1 MPGKSSVRSEEK
13 TLKKKGILFVIGS
26 LNTGGAENHLA
37 QVASGLSATYLTSL
51 CHPVSY
57 TQRNKESC

>member
-37 QVASGLSATYLTSL
+37 QVASGLSAKPLNYCKFL
-51 CHPVSY
+51 
-57 TQRNKESC
+57 